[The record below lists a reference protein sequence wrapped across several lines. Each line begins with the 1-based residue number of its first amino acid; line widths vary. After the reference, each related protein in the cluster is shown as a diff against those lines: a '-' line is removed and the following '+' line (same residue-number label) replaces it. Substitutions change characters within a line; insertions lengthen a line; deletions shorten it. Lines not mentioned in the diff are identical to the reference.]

1 MKTARERAV
10 KELTGVWLDADYA
23 DTEIHP
29 GHAEDLICTIESA
42 GLRIVDASLFQAL
55 VEAVRARQ
63 WTEACRGKW
72 RESFLALLSDE
83 DYLGDEIDRSGDVAE
98 AAHARA
104 VELLER
110 GE

>member
-1 MKTARERAV
+1 MKGAREKAIDVMSRRYFPV
-10 KELTGVWLDADYA
+10 
-23 DTEIHP
+23 P
-29 GHAEDLICTIESA
+29 GNSERSIATHDIEGIESA